1 LSQNAHKNTHLYRW
15 LTAIIGVPVAV
26 YLIGP
31 GPRWAFCILLCF
43 VALTGLSEFYGI
55 TVPRLPRTVR
65 WCNYLLSLIL
75 FLVIFKGEAY
85 LVPAVIVLWALISMT
100 FFMLTH
106 RASDH
111 QETTDIAKSV
121 FGPVYVCLP
130 LAMLL
135 IIDRYPNGNLW
146 IFFLLSVICAGD
158 TGAFYIGRRFG
169 KHKLYEAISPQKTWE
184 GAIGGLLS
192 SLVAAIIFLHLV
204 PAVHRLDLNILI
216 LVVTLS
222 VTAQI
227 GDLAESMLKRNHG
240 KKDSGR
246 ILPGHGGILDRID
259 GLIFSIPILYMYVPF
274 C

>member
-1 LSQNAHKNTHLYRW
+1 M
-15 LTAIIGVPVAV
+15 PVAAYV
-26 YLIGP
+26 IGP
-31 GPRWAFCILLCF
+31 GPRWAFCTLLCF
-43 VALTGLSEFYGI
+43 VSLAGLAEFYGI
-55 TVPRLPRTVR
+55 TAPRLPRTVR

-85 LVPAVIVLWALISMT
+85 FIPAVIVLWALIPMT

-106 RASDH
+106 RSSDQ
-111 QETTDIAKSV
+111 QETIDIAKAV

-135 IIDRYPNGNLW
+135 TIDRYPNGNLW
-146 IFFLLSVICAGD
+146 IFFLLSVIFAGD

-169 KHKLYEAISPQKTWE
+169 KHKLYEAISPKKTWE

-192 SLVAAIIFLHLV
+192 SLVAALIFLHIL
-204 PAVHRLDLNILI
+204 PVHRLNPNILI
-216 LVVTLS
+216 LVVALS

-240 KKDSGR
+240 TKDSGR

-259 GLIFSIPILYMYVPF
+259 GLIFSIPILYMYVSF
-274 C
+274 CKV